1 MQSALNRHPQL
12 PGTAGLWLPAEEE
25 SETSS
30 AAFQTHKRS
39 LKAAAVS
46 HRHRRIIKGQNE
58 PEGLIYGRAHKLSPS
73 PSKHPLRDH
82 VAGGADLVVDSRGE
96 ANALEP
102 KEIRSVAWLTEDNP
116 ELRLLNHV
124 TLLGSRVVILTKG
137 LQRRPSPVVGELQ
150 SHLDEGVRAQ
160 LVVFGKLLAKP
171 LEVEDVYIKIID
183 QSIGNSTQ

>member
-1 MQSALNRHPQL
+1 M
-12 PGTAGLWLPAEEE
+12 
-25 SETSS
+25 
-30 AAFQTHKRS
+30 
-39 LKAAAVS
+39 
-46 HRHRRIIKGQNE
+46 
-58 PEGLIYGRAHKLSPS
+58 
-73 PSKHPLRDH
+73 
-82 VAGGADLVVDSRGE
+82 
-96 ANALEP
+96 
-102 KEIRSVAWLTEDNP
+102 AWLTEDSP